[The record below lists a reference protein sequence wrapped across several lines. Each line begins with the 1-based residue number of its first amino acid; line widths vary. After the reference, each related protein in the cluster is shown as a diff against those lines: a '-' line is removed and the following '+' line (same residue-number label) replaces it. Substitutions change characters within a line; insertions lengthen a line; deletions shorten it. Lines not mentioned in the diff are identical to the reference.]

1 MNEWF
6 VLTLQRKDQLVSYM
20 NESDSIVIIP
30 TYNEKENIEKI
41 IRAVFALE
49 KCFHILVIDDGSPD
63 GTATIVKGL
72 MQQEFTDRLF
82 LIERTGKLG
91 LGTAYIAGFRW
102 GLAQGYDYIF
112 EMDADFSHAPSD
124 LPRLYSACADEGYD
138 LAIGSRYISGVN
150 VVNWPMGRVLM
161 SYFASKYVRF
171 ITGFKVHDT
180 TAGFKCYRRRVLET
194 IDLDAIRFKGYAFQ
208 IEMKFTTYKCGFKIK
223 EVPVIFV
230 NRVEGLSKMNSGIFG
245 EAFFGVMRL
254 RWDGWFRKYPK
265 PVDNKTAQAITGE
278 QSENSTNRK
287 NNL

>member
-1 MNEWF
+1 
-6 VLTLQRKDQLVSYM
+6 M

-41 IRAVFALE
+41 IRAVFELE

-72 MQQEFTDRLF
+72 MQTEFGDRLF
-82 LIERTGKLG
+82 LMERKGKQG
-91 LGTAYIAGFRW
+91 LGTAYIAGFKW
-102 GLAQGYDYIF
+102 GLAHNYDYLF

-138 LAIGSRYISGVN
+138 LAIGSRYITGVN
-150 VVNWPMGRVLM
+150 VVNWPIGRVLM
-161 SYFASKYVRF
+161 SYFASLYVRL

-194 IDLDAIRFKGYAFQ
+194 INLDAIRFKGYAFQ

-230 NRVEGLSKMNSGIFG
+230 NRVEGVSKMSGGIFG

-265 PVDNKTAQAITGE
+265 ATDAPAQKAIPTS
-278 QSENSTNRK
+278 QNQD
-287 NNL
+287 